1 MQVSL
6 LLGKLLLEL
15 QQLLL
20 LTLADGV
27 VLGGTLTSLEGVA
40 GKRAL
45 AIASLISRILEVC
58 CLREIM
64 GPQGR
69 GETHAWP
76 VLGGAPVSPSAMVR
90 AETVKVRMGVASA
103 GRVSLLLLR
112 KDWRSIFAASFGCM
126 GYAGGF
132 EGKSGER
139 LDPVAIRGRRRSW
152 GGNNLETFVS

>member
-1 MQVSL
+1 MVGQLLQVSL

-45 AIASLISRILEVC
+45 AIASLISRSLEVC

-64 GPQGR
+64 GSQRR

-112 KDWRSIFAASFGCM
+112 KD
-126 GYAGGF
+126 
-132 EGKSGER
+132 
-139 LDPVAIRGRRRSW
+139 
-152 GGNNLETFVS
+152 